1 VTIAFP
7 VFAGFSRKTVERNRE
22 ILQSSLRAVTG
33 QTLSIE
39 YTATDEPM
47 EPAGDAS
54 LSEEDLIERL
64 KRDYGATEV
73 FDDEPTG
80 GKEG

>member
-1 VTIAFP
+1 
-7 VFAGFSRKTVERNRE
+7 
-22 ILQSSLRAVTG
+22 
-33 QTLSIE
+33 
-39 YTATDEPM
+39 M

-54 LSEEDLIERL
+54 LSEEELIERL